1 MIVNRAKK
9 NVVLLALCQAL
20 AMTGNTVLITIA
32 ALIGYSLAAGD
43 ILPTPTLTGMAWASQ
58 PHD

>member
-1 MIVNRAKK
+1 MTVNRAKK

-20 AMTGNTVLITIA
+20 AMTGNTVLITVA

-43 ILPTPTLTGMAWASQ
+43 ILPTPYPLGYGVDFPTS
-58 PHD
+58 